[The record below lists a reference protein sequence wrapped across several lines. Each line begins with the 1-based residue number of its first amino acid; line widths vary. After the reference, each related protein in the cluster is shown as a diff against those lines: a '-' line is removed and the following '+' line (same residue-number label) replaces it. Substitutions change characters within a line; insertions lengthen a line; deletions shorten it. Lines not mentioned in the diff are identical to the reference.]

1 MAPPPPS
8 SGMSFRSADRPLD
21 SYQFTFESF
30 LEDSARIE
38 PDSNGHD
45 VYDTKSL
52 SDSIARSQEEFGRTY
67 HSYRAGS
74 YHFPN
79 DPSEND
85 RNEEQY
91 AIIDMVLDGRLHL
104 APFSR
109 AHPPRKVLDIA
120 TGTGTWAVEMG
131 DLYPEAEVIGTDL
144 SPIQP
149 AFVPPNVRFFIEDS
163 SDDWDYPDLFDF
175 IHTRV
180 TIGCWSDM
188 KTQIIERAFDH
199 LQPGGWLECQEIP
212 CMIGCDDGTMPDDY
226 GWLRWVREFQAA
238 GQLAQRDLNV
248 GPHIKD
254 WMREVGFV
262 DIHESVFK
270 IPINGWPKE
279 MRLKH
284 VGMMWQR
291 NLLEGVSAFSLGMF
305 NRFLG
310 KTVEEIELSLVD
322 VRRSLFDRDVHAYHR
337 LYVVWGRKPETA

>member
-1 MAPPPPS
+1 MEFAGEKVNMAEIGPMT
-8 SGMSFRSADRPLD
+8 GMFPWTCFVQT
-21 SYQFTFESF
+21 QFK
-30 LEDSARIE
+30 A
-38 PDSNGHD
+38 
-45 VYDTKSL
+45 
-52 SDSIARSQEEFGRTY
+52 GRFNANT
-67 HSYRAGS
+67 R
-74 YHFPN
+74 
-79 DPSEND
+79 
-85 RNEEQY
+85 
-91 AIIDMVLDGRLHL
+91 
-104 APFSR
+104 
-109 AHPPRKVLDIA
+109 
-120 TGTGTWAVEMG
+120 
-131 DLYPEAEVIGTDL
+131 
-144 SPIQP
+144 
-149 AFVPPNVRFFIEDS
+149 
-163 SDDWDYPDLFDF
+163 DYPDLFDF

-310 KTVEEIELSLVD
+310 KTVEEIEVSADQVLFHAELWTGSLTSLVCSAFLG
-322 VRRSLFDRDVHAYHR
+322 RRTEKSV
-337 LYVVWGRKPETA
+337 